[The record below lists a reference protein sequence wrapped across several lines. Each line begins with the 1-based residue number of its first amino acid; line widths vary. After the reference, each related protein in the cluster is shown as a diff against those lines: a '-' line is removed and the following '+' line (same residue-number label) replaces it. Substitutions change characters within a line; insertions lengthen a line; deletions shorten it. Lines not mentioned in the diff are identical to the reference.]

1 MDDPPPLKP
10 RLALKAR
17 EVDPVDTV
25 ARTGDGTE
33 ISVKLMHKVNQLA
46 EQRPPGSLMGDP
58 AAPPPAADGLEGD
71 PSVFRQ
77 KEITL
82 TDPPYAVDDEEAIS
96 VSGMLHRN
104 HAAAIDSG
112 PKLIAMPVR
121 RRSKRSRDFIVL
133 LSGALL
139 SVGVLGVFFR
149 DDKQMVAL
157 ALFGIVFLT
166 VILTWVMYG
175 IMDRY

>member
-1 MDDPPPLKP
+1 MEDPPPPKT
-10 RLALKAR
+10 RLVLKAR
-17 EVDPVDTV
+17 DVEPVDAV
-25 ARTGDGTE
+25 ARTGDGTA

-46 EQRPPGSLMGDP
+46 EQRPPVSLLGDL
-58 AAPPPAADGLEGD
+58 AAVPPSGGLEGD

-77 KEITL
+77 REITPM
-82 TDPPYAVDDEEAIS
+82 DPPSAPDDEEAIS

-112 PKLIAMPVR
+112 PELIAMPAR
-121 RRSKRSRDFIVL
+121 RRSRRHRDFLVL
-133 LSGALL
+133 LVGALL
-139 SVGVLGVFFR
+139 SVGTLGIIFR
-149 DDKQMVAL
+149 DDRQMVAL

>member
-1 MDDPPPLKP
+1 MDDPPPPKP
-10 RLALKAR
+10 RLVLKAR
-17 EVDPVDTV
+17 EVEPVDTV
-25 ARTGDGTE
+25 ARAGDGTA

-58 AAPPPAADGLEGD
+58 SAPPSVDDGLEGD

-77 KEITL
+77 KEITP
-82 TDPPYAVDDEEAIS
+82 TDPPAAAGDEEAIS
-96 VSGMLHRN
+96 VSGMLQRN

-112 PKLIAMPVR
+112 PELIAMPVR
-121 RRSKRSRDFIVL
+121 RRSRRHRDFMVLIV
-133 LSGALL
+133 GALL
-139 SVGVLGVFFR
+139 SVGVLGIVFR